1 MAGAA
6 VINVIGVVSGLL
18 GIYQFGR
25 DNFGSTEEGGSVV
38 RIQVGLD
45 SKDGLS
51 NAGGDLPDIRLFN
64 EVGEFL
70 GATYDPG
77 SIEDGTNGKDIRVEQ
92 SAEQQAAY
100 GLFTA
105 NDNAICIAY
114 LSIVWP
120 DEQKFGWTGD
130 WGRQCGANW

>member
-1 MAGAA
+1 MAGL
-6 VINVIGVVSGLL
+6 INVIGVVSGLL
-18 GIYQFGR
+18 GIYQFGA
-25 DNFGSTEEGGSVV
+25 DNFGSSEDTGGSVV

-45 SKDGLS
+45 STNGLS

-70 GATYDPG
+70 GASYDPG
-77 SIEDGTNGKDIRVEQ
+77 SIEDGTTGTDIRVQ
-92 SAEQQAAY
+92 QTAEQQAAY
-100 GLFTA
+100 ALFSA

-130 WGRQCGANW
+130 WGKECGATW